1 MKIVQAKPLANF
13 RLELA
18 FDDGEGG
25 IVDLSH
31 LAGHGVFEAWNKPN
45 TFESVRI
52 TEFGAVEWP
61 GEIDLCPDSL
71 YLKLTGKLPPEM
83 RDQNKELHKTDVHSH
98 A

>member
-1 MKIVQAKPLANF
+1 MKIVHAKPLTNF
-13 RLELA
+13 QLELA
-18 FDDGEGG
+18 FEDGVRG

-31 LAGHGVFEAWNKPN
+31 LAGRGVFQAWNTP
-45 TFESVRI
+45 TVFDSVRI

-71 YLKLTGKLPPEM
+71 YLKLTGKLPAEM
-83 RDQNKELHKTDVHSH
+83 RGPSDELRKTDVHSH